1 MIEEDKPKK
10 KTEILTKSGGVLYS
24 SDKETIKEAVVEAV
38 SNGAD
43 LYEANLREA
52 DLRGANL
59 IGANLNGA
67 NLIGADLCEADL
79 CEADLR
85 EANLYEADLMNAK
98 FYGKGG
104 ETKIRKEDLDNFL
117 KALGIVVD

>member
-1 MIEEDKPKK
+1 MRTIKVSDETKETIKDQLKEDKPKK
-10 KTEILTKSGGVLYS
+10 KTEILNKSGDVIYS

-38 SNGAD
+38 SN
-43 LYEANLREA
+43 EAN
-52 DLRGANL
+52 LRGANL
-59 IGANLNGA
+59 SGA
-67 NLIGADLCEADL
+67 NLIG
-79 CEADLR
+79 
-85 EANLYEADLMNAK
+85 ADLMNAK